1 MSNRGTIWDCNP
13 KKDGNLGSIIPK
25 SFILKAKHQMVKFLY
40 IHRDLEDP
48 ITQGTFRNRA
58 ELIIGPRQV
67 GKSTMLDH
75 LVQNQRFIKL
85 TGEDEND
92 LSILADPKSFLSL
105 TQQFPYVIIDEAQY
119 VPNIGRVIKR
129 MVDNNTSDSR
139 IFVTGSSA
147 LDLGGHL
154 KESAAGRFNSY
165 NLWPLS
171 LEELSKHSSWIEVKR
186 QINDRMIYGCHPDVI
201 NDPYHAKEYLLDFA
215 DSILYKDL
223 FRLAEVRKPTDLTK
237 LVKFLAAN
245 VGSEIRYGSIASEL
259 GIQNKTIER
268 YVDLL
273 ASCFIVKVVP
283 SWSRNPT
290 AELKLSKKIY
300 FYDNGIRNAILKN
313 FTPVPARE
321 DKGALWENLFF
332 TERLK
337 RHAFRRDG
345 GEIFFWRTKKQHEM
359 DFVEVVDGTIAAF
372 ECKAGNKSNT
382 NSIKAFKR
390 AYPNIPVTVVSPEN
404 IDLEPEP
411 PVSLEV
417 AFMKS
422 EELVSPN
429 D

>member
-1 MSNRGTIWDCNP
+1 MFNFPYIRRELEAPILRGT
-13 KKDGNLGSIIPK
+13 L
-25 SFILKAKHQMVKFLY
+25 
-40 IHRDLEDP
+40 
-48 ITQGTFRNRA
+48 RNRA
-58 ELIIGPRQV
+58 ELILGPRQV

-85 TGEDEND
+85 TGEDEDD
-92 LSILADPKSFLSL
+92 LSILADPKTFLTL
-105 TQQFPYVIIDEAQY
+105 TQQFPNVIIDEAQF

-129 MVDNNTSDSR
+129 LVDNNTTDSR
-139 IFVTGSSA
+139 IFVIGSSA

-171 LEELSKHSSWIEVKR
+171 LEELAEHSSWIEVKR

-201 NDPYHAKEYLLDFA
+201 NDPAHAKEYLLDFT

-223 FRLAEVRKPTDLTK
+223 FKLAEVRKPTDLTK
-237 LVKFLAAN
+237 LVTFLAAN

-273 ASCFIVKVVP
+273 ASCFILKVVP

-300 FYDNGIRNAILKN
+300 FYDNGIRNALLKN
-313 FTPVPARE
+313 FAPVPARE

-337 RHAFRRDG
+337 LHAFRRDG
-345 GEIFFWRTKKQHEM
+345 GEIYFWRTKKQHEM
-359 DFVEVVDGTIAAF
+359 DFIEIVNGTIAAF
-372 ECKAGNKSNT
+372 ECKAGNKINST
-382 NSIKAFKR
+382 SIKAFSR
-390 AYPNIPVTVVSPEN
+390 AYPNIPVTVVSPDN
-404 IDLEPEP
+404 IDQEPAEP
-411 PVSLEV
+411 ASLAN
-417 AFMKS
+417 AFDAP
-422 EELVSPN
+422 PN
-429 D
+429 P

>member
-1 MSNRGTIWDCNP
+1 MFNFPYIRRELEAPILRGT
-13 KKDGNLGSIIPK
+13 L
-25 SFILKAKHQMVKFLY
+25 
-40 IHRDLEDP
+40 
-48 ITQGTFRNRA
+48 RNRA
-58 ELIIGPRQV
+58 ELILGPRQV

-85 TGEDEND
+85 TGEDEDD
-92 LSILADPKSFLSL
+92 LSILADPKTFLTL
-105 TQQFPYVIIDEAQY
+105 TQQFPNVIIDEAQF

-129 MVDNNTSDSR
+129 LVDNNTTDSR

-171 LEELSKHSSWIEVKR
+171 LEELAEHSSWIEVKR

-201 NDPYHAKEYLLDFA
+201 NDPAHAKEYLLDFT

-223 FRLAEVRKPTDLTK
+223 FKLAEVRKPTDLTK
-237 LVKFLAAN
+237 LVTFLAAN

-273 ASCFIVKVVP
+273 ASCFILKVVP

-300 FYDNGIRNAILKN
+300 FYDNGIRNALLKN
-313 FTPVPARE
+313 FAPVPARE

-337 RHAFRRDG
+337 LHAFRRDG
-345 GEIFFWRTKKQHEM
+345 GEIYFWRTKKQHEM
-359 DFVEVVDGTIAAF
+359 DFIEIVNGTIAAF
-372 ECKAGNKSNT
+372 ECKAGNKINST
-382 NSIKAFKR
+382 SIKAFSR
-390 AYPNIPVTVVSPEN
+390 AYPNIPVTVVSPDN
-404 IDLEPEP
+404 IDQEP
-411 PVSLEV
+411 
-417 AFMKS
+417 AGRRA
-422 EELVSPN
+422 
-429 D
+429 

>member
-1 MSNRGTIWDCNP
+1 MFNFPYIRRELEAPIVRGT
-13 KKDGNLGSIIPK
+13 L
-25 SFILKAKHQMVKFLY
+25 
-40 IHRDLEDP
+40 
-48 ITQGTFRNRA
+48 RNRA
-58 ELIIGPRQV
+58 ELILGPRQV

-85 TGEDEND
+85 TGEDEDD
-92 LSILADPKSFLSL
+92 LSILADPKTFLTL
-105 TQQFPYVIIDEAQY
+105 TQQFPNVIIDEAQF

-129 MVDNNTSDSR
+129 LVDNNTTDSR

-171 LEELSKHSSWIEVKR
+171 LEELAEHSSWIEVKR

-201 NDPYHAKEYLLDFA
+201 NDPAHAKEYLLDFT

-223 FRLAEVRKPTDLTK
+223 FKLAEVRKPTDLTK
-237 LVKFLAAN
+237 LVTFLAAN

-273 ASCFIVKVVP
+273 ASCFILKVVP
-283 SWSRNPT
+283 SWTRNPT

-300 FYDNGIRNAILKN
+300 FYDNGIRNALLKN
-313 FTPVPARE
+313 FAPVPARE

-337 RHAFRRDG
+337 LHAFRRDG
-345 GEIFFWRTKKQHEM
+345 GEIYFWRTKKQHEM
-359 DFVEVVDGTIAAF
+359 DFIEIVNGTIAAF
-372 ECKAGNKSNT
+372 ECKAGNKINST
-382 NSIKAFKR
+382 SIKAFSR
-390 AYPNIPVTVVSPEN
+390 AYPNIPVTVVSPDN
-404 IDLEPEP
+404 IDQEPAEP
-411 PVSLEV
+411 ASLAN
-417 AFMKS
+417 AFDAP
-422 EELVSPN
+422 PN
-429 D
+429 P

>member
-1 MSNRGTIWDCNP
+1 MFNFPYIRRELEAPILRGT
-13 KKDGNLGSIIPK
+13 L
-25 SFILKAKHQMVKFLY
+25 
-40 IHRDLEDP
+40 
-48 ITQGTFRNRA
+48 RNRA
-58 ELIIGPRQV
+58 ELILGPRQV

-85 TGEDEND
+85 TGEDEDD
-92 LSILADPKSFLSL
+92 LSILADPKTFLTL
-105 TQQFPYVIIDEAQY
+105 TQQFPNVIIDEAQF

-129 MVDNNTSDSR
+129 LVDNNTTDSR

-165 NLWPLS
+165 NLWPFS
-171 LEELSKHSSWIEVKR
+171 LEELAEHSSWIEVKR

-201 NDPYHAKEYLLDFA
+201 NDPAHAKEYLLDFT

-223 FRLAEVRKPTDLTK
+223 FKLAEVRKPTDLTK
-237 LVKFLAAN
+237 LVTFLAAN

-273 ASCFIVKVVP
+273 ASCFILKVVP

-300 FYDNGIRNAILKN
+300 FYDNGIRNALLKN
-313 FTPVPARE
+313 FAPVPARE

-337 RHAFRRDG
+337 LHAFRRDG
-345 GEIFFWRTKKQHEM
+345 GEIYFWRTKKQHEM
-359 DFVEVVDGTIAAF
+359 DFIEIVNGTIAAF
-372 ECKAGNKSNT
+372 ECKAGNKINST
-382 NSIKAFKR
+382 SIKAFSR
-390 AYPNIPVTVVSPEN
+390 AYPNIPVTVVSPDN
-404 IDLEPEP
+404 IDQEPAEP
-411 PVSLEV
+411 ASLAN
-417 AFMKS
+417 AFDA
-422 EELVSPN
+422 PTN
-429 D
+429 P

>member
-1 MSNRGTIWDCNP
+1 MINFPYIRRELEAPILRGT
-13 KKDGNLGSIIPK
+13 L
-25 SFILKAKHQMVKFLY
+25 
-40 IHRDLEDP
+40 
-48 ITQGTFRNRA
+48 RNRA
-58 ELIIGPRQV
+58 ELILGPRQV

-85 TGEDEND
+85 TGEDEDD
-92 LSILADPKSFLSL
+92 LSILADPKTFLTL
-105 TQQFPYVIIDEAQY
+105 TQQFPNVIIDEAQF

-129 MVDNNTSDSR
+129 LVDNNTTDSR

-171 LEELSKHSSWIEVKR
+171 LEELAEHSSWIEVKR

-201 NDPYHAKEYLLDFA
+201 NDPAHAKEYLLDFT

-223 FRLAEVRKPTDLTK
+223 FKLAEVRKPTDLTK
-237 LVKFLAAN
+237 LVTFLAAN

-273 ASCFIVKVVP
+273 ASCFILKVVP

-300 FYDNGIRNAILKN
+300 FYDNGIRNALLKN
-313 FTPVPARE
+313 FAPVPARE

-337 RHAFRRDG
+337 LHAFRRDG
-345 GEIFFWRTKKQHEM
+345 GEIYFWRTKKQHEM
-359 DFVEVVDGTIAAF
+359 DFIEIVNGTIAAF
-372 ECKAGNKSNT
+372 ECKAGNKINST
-382 NSIKAFKR
+382 SIKAFSR
-390 AYPNIPVTVVSPEN
+390 AYPNIPVTVVSPDN
-404 IDLEPEP
+404 IDQAPAEPASLANAFDAP
-411 PVSLEV
+411 PN
-417 AFMKS
+417 
-422 EELVSPN
+422 P
-429 D
+429 

>member
-1 MSNRGTIWDCNP
+1 MFNFPYIRRELEAPILRGT
-13 KKDGNLGSIIPK
+13 L
-25 SFILKAKHQMVKFLY
+25 
-40 IHRDLEDP
+40 
-48 ITQGTFRNRA
+48 RNRA
-58 ELIIGPRQV
+58 ELILGPRQV

-85 TGEDEND
+85 TGEDEDD
-92 LSILADPKSFLSL
+92 LSILADPKTFLTL
-105 TQQFPYVIIDEAQY
+105 TQQFPNVIIDEAQF

-129 MVDNNTSDSR
+129 LVDNNTTDSR

-171 LEELSKHSSWIEVKR
+171 LEELAEHSSWIEVKR

-201 NDPYHAKEYLLDFA
+201 NDPAHAKEYLLDFT

-223 FRLAEVRKPTDLTK
+223 FKLAEVRKPTDLTK
-237 LVKFLAAN
+237 LVTFLAAN

-273 ASCFIVKVVP
+273 ASCFILKVVP

-300 FYDNGIRNAILKN
+300 FYDNGTRNALLKN
-313 FTPVPARE
+313 FAPVPARE
-321 DKGALWENLFF
+321 DKDALWENLFF

-337 RHAFRRDG
+337 LHAFRRDG
-345 GEIFFWRTKKQHEM
+345 GEIYFWRTKKQHEM
-359 DFVEVVDGTIAAF
+359 DFIEIVNGTIAAF
-372 ECKAGNKSNT
+372 ECKAGNKINST
-382 NSIKAFKR
+382 SIKAFSR
-390 AYPNIPVTVVSPEN
+390 AYPNIPVTVVSPDN
-404 IDLEPEP
+404 IDQEPAEP
-411 PVSLEV
+411 ASLAN
-417 AFMKS
+417 AFDAP
-422 EELVSPN
+422 PN
-429 D
+429 P